1 MHVTKVPNCLDIPL
15 TFCHLSSLY
24 PPVIAVPE
32 ADCPLPYTTLPFTC
46 ASCSPLML
54 GGQLFV
60 FGGETQ
66 VGNNFYGFVHPFRL
80 DRETGDWVEYTETA
94 KSERTG
100 HEVRGS
106 SVFIYEA
113 VFIPLVITLYCTI
126 QNVLSQQVICHHS
139 VTSECIVV
147 MIIYRSSR

>member
-106 SVFIYEA
+106 SVFIYGCFYTSCYY
-113 VFIPLVITLYCTI
+113 FILYNTERS
-126 QNVLSQQVICHHS
+126 VAASYLSPFCHQ
-139 VTSECIVV
+139 
-147 MIIYRSSR
+147 